1 MRATVLRLCT
11 TLSELIALHT
21 EGRSIIYEDRP
32 VRREGSGIAP
42 SCGAEPAP
50 RQASTTFCWISAKTG
65 QVFPVADYAQG
76 LSNALWVK
84 HSQAGTFTVR
94 LDGFIMLYGSAG
106 TNAFTFAWKGPR
118 APCGAMLPCKS
129 PPDPPER
136 HSVFVV

>member
-1 MRATVLRLCT
+1 MNTRWFSLNSSRNCLQEC
-11 TLSELIALHT
+11 S
-21 EGRSIIYEDRP
+21 P
-32 VRREGSGIAP
+32 
-42 SCGAEPAP
+42 
-50 RQASTTFCWISAKTG
+50 
-65 QVFPVADYAQG
+65 
-76 LSNALWVK
+76 NALWVK